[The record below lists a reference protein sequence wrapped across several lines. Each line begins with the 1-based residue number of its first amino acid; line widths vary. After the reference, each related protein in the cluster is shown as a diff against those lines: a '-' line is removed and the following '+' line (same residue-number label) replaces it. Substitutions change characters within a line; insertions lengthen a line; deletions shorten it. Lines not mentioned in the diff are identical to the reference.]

1 MEQYGELRELTRRF
15 YEAVA
20 RGDEA
25 FLKRLVSRR
34 EGALF
39 IGTDANEWWEGSES
53 FLRAMRAQAEA
64 LGGNLHIVPG
74 QLQAYREGTLG
85 WVVDRG
91 PTLRLPNGTEVP
103 CRHTLVFPAVIP
115 SSSIRSTASGSS
127 STSTPPLGSG
137 TRRGSGRTAPRRGPH
152 EPSRFLAAAES
163 GISLIAARASKR
175 HSRIGAR
182 SRGAQRACGAVA

>member
-20 RGDEA
+20 RGDDG

-34 EGALF
+34 EGVLF
-39 IGTDANEWWEGSES
+39 IGTDPDEWWEGSES

-64 LGGNLHIVPG
+64 LGGNLQIVPG

-103 CRHTLVFPAVIP
+103 CRHTLVFHQEYGEWKLVHQHA
-115 SSSIRSTASGSS
+115 SIGVRNEEVLGEDGTA
-127 STSTPPLGSG
+127 
-137 TRRGSGRTAPRRGPH
+137 
-152 EPSRFLAAAES
+152 
-163 GISLIAARASKR
+163 
-175 HSRIGAR
+175 
-182 SRGAQRACGAVA
+182 